1 LPALAGRLGR
11 RSTDTGKLGS
21 GREFDPPD
29 CNFPDCWMSV
39 FRLLQIAEPGRRGH
53 NVAPFFIPYMWKVLP
68 VTQKPDQCLGEWID
82 REAIAEAMIPL
93 IGQLYRNNNVV
104 TSIHGRGLIN
114 RSVIAIMK
122 AHRFARHR
130 MADDAELSVHETF
143 PILKAMSELKL
154 GAASVDLGKMV
165 AKFKAEGNG
174 RSIEDFVKAELAE
187 VVGKQNGDARE
198 GTDVVLYGFGRIG
211 RLLARILI
219 EKTGGGDGLRL
230 RAIVVRKGAEN
241 DLVKRASLLRRD
253 SVHGPFDGTITIDE
267 ENNTLTANGN
277 LIQVIY
283 SNDPASIDYTQYGI
297 KNALLVDNTG
307 KWRDAEGLGQHL
319 KCPGIDRVV
328 LTAPGKGALKNIVHG
343 INHSDIGADDKIISA
358 ASCTTNAIVPV
369 LKAVN
374 DQYGIVN
381 GHVET
386 VHSYTNDQNL
396 IDNFHKGSR
405 RGRSAP
411 LNMVITET
419 GAATAAAKALPVL
432 KGKLTGNAIRVP
444 TPNVSM
450 AILNLNLEKATTR
463 EEINEYLR
471 QMAMHSD
478 LQKQIDFV
486 SSQEVVSTDFVGSR
500 HAGVVDAEATI
511 CNDNR
516 VVLYVWYD
524 NEFGYS
530 CQVVRVMEDMAGV
543 NPPAFP
549 R

>member
-1 LPALAGRLGR
+1 
-11 RSTDTGKLGS
+11 
-21 GREFDPPD
+21 
-29 CNFPDCWMSV
+29 
-39 FRLLQIAEPGRRGH
+39 
-53 NVAPFFIPYMWKVLP
+53 

-82 REAIAEAMIPL
+82 REALAEAMIPL

-104 TSIHGRGLIN
+104 TSIYGRGLIN
-114 RSVIAIMK
+114 RSVIAILK

-130 MADDAELSVHETF
+130 IADETELSVHDTF
-143 PILKAMSELKL
+143 QILKTMSEMNL
-154 GAASVDLGKMV
+154 GAASVDLGKLV
-165 AKFKAEGNG
+165 AKYKEVGNG
-174 RSIEDFVKAELAE
+174 RNLEQFVREELAE
-187 VVGKQNGDARE
+187 VADKRHAAAGHK

-230 RAIVVRKGAEN
+230 RAIVVRKGADN

-267 ENNTLTANGN
+267 ENSTITANGN

-283 SNDPASIDYTQYGI
+283 SNDPSSVDYTQYGI
-297 KNALLVDNTG
+297 ENALLVDNTG

-319 KCPGIDRVV
+319 KCPGVARVV
-328 LTAPGKGALKNIVHG
+328 LTAPGKGELKNIVHG
-343 INHSDIGADDKIISA
+343 INHGDITADDKIISA

-405 RGRSAP
+405 RGRSAA

-450 AILNLNLEKATTR
+450 AILNLNLEKATSR

-486 SSQEVVSTDFVGSR
+486 NSQEVVSTDFVGSR